1 MSLSR
6 QLLFAGLLLG
16 ALPGYV
22 QAYDTLITASG
33 NIVGNGCTI
42 AADSKNIH
50 VPLGEIGMRN
60 FTTSGSRVSPGKS
73 FVINLEECSSTFRGV
88 RVRFIATPDQK
99 NPQYIKVDEGGA
111 SGVAIQ
117 LLDRNENP
125 VALNT
130 LTPAY
135 ELTEDDSVQIKF
147 YARMV
152 ATETT
157 VNAGAVSAVATWM
170 LEYQ

>member
-6 QLLFAGLLLG
+6 QIIFSGLLFC
-16 ALPGYV
+16 ALPYRV
-22 QAYDTLITASG
+22 QAYDTMISASG

-42 AADSKNIH
+42 ATDSKNLN

-60 FTTSGSRVSPGKS
+60 FTISGNRISPAKS
-73 FVINLEECSSTFRGV
+73 FFINLEDCSSTFRGV
-88 RVRFIATPDQK
+88 RVLFIATPDPH

-117 LLDRNENP
+117 LLDKNEDP

-130 LTPAY
+130 HTPTYGLTG
-135 ELTEDDSVQIKF
+135 EDTVQIKF
-147 YARMV
+147 YARLI
-152 ATETT
+152 ATEAQ